1 MVKWALL
8 APALILCAVFLLWP
22 LAEVGRLSTVKTN
35 YITTEFVGLRNY
47 ARMFT
52 DEAFLRSM
60 LNSVFYIL
68 LIVLLGPGGSL
79 LLTLAV
85 MDLPKRM
92 QGVSR
97 FVFYIPLL
105 GAGMIVAQ
113 IWAWIFHING
123 PVNWLIGQE
132 VWWFG
137 QAVTAIPAIC
147 IIVAS
152 VSIGAQMIVLLA
164 MTSSIS
170 PELFDAAKIDGARP
184 WQIKFRIVVPL
195 IAPMIAVQVLMAV
208 INGPQVIEFI
218 IALAPYDYS
227 ATMAY
232 NIYHEA
238 FIMSRFGPAAAKA
251 MVLLVILGTMAWAK
265 TRIGRET

>member
-1 MVKWALL
+1 VVKWALL

-22 LAEVGRLSTVKTN
+22 LAEVGRLSLVKTN
-35 YITTEFVGLRNY
+35 YITTEYVGLRNY

-52 DEAFLRSM
+52 DEAFQRSL

-68 LIVLLGPGGSL
+68 LMVLLGPGGAL

-85 MDLPKRM
+85 MDLSTRM
-92 QGVSR
+92 RGVAR

-105 GAGMIVAQ
+105 GAGMIIAQ

-123 PVNWLIGQE
+123 PVNWLIGQDI
-132 VWWFG
+132 WWFG
-137 QAVTAIPAIC
+137 QAFTAIPILC
-147 IIVAS
+147 LMVAS

-170 PELFDAAKIDGARP
+170 PELFDAAKIDGAKP
-184 WQIKFRIVVPL
+184 WQIKWRIVVPL
-195 IAPMIAVQVLMAV
+195 IFPMIAVQVLMAV
-208 INGPQVIEFI
+208 INGPQVIEFV
-218 IALAPYDYS
+218 IALAPYEYS
-227 ATMAY
+227 ATTAY
-232 NIYHEA
+232 NIYSEA
-238 FIMSRFGPAAAKA
+238 FILGRFGPAAAKA

-265 TRIGRET
+265 TRIGREA